1 MFLFSA
7 HSLLNRS
14 LRIRQLIPFSFIL
27 FFILCIM
34 VNVGMLYLFKSADVD
49 NVFVVLQLLTS
60 VVYELVSHSW
70 TVAAIT
76 AKYYLGSTLILLY
89 TDNNLSL
96 EGFTDK
102 LIEES
107 RLVVS
112 SFILGGTVLYVS
124 GLELTPFFVLF
135 SELTALIYL
144 GVLFWKY

>member
-1 MFLFSA
+1 M
-7 HSLLNRS
+7 
-14 LRIRQLIPFSFIL
+14 
-27 FFILCIM
+27 
-34 VNVGMLYLFKSADVD
+34 FKSADEKMF
-49 NVFVVLQLLTS
+49 FVVLQLLTS

-96 EGFTDK
+96 ESFTDK

-112 SFILGGTVLYVS
+112 SFIVGGAVLYVS